1 MANGSGPGWVAALL
15 LAGGLAAGG
24 WLAGEGVARARAGDR
39 FVTVKGISERE
50 VRADVAIWPLR
61 LVASDDDLAR
71 AHARIEASAQQVRE
85 FLTRQGLDLT
95 DSRIQG
101 FSVSDANAREYGG
114 PTGPR
119 NRFVIQQTLVLR
131 SREPEKVLA
140 ASARIGEL
148 VGAGVL
154 LSSGGEYGSGGPSFL
169 FTGLN
174 ELKPGMIAEATAR
187 AREAAE
193 QFAKDSGSAIGG
205 IRRANQGLFE
215 ILARDRAQGI
225 DEQGQVQKVVRV
237 VATLEYLLE

>member
-1 MANGSGPGWVAALL
+1 VVAALL
-15 LAGGLAAGG
+15 LAAGLAAGG

-85 FLTRQGLDLT
+85 FLTRQGLDLS

-101 FSVSDANAREYGG
+101 FSVSDANARDYGG
-114 PTGPR
+114 PAGTR

-187 AREAAE
+187 AREGAE

-225 DEQGQVQKVVRV
+225 DEQGQIQKVVRV

>member
-1 MANGSGPGWVAALL
+1 VVAALL
-15 LAGGLAAGG
+15 LAAGLAAGG

-85 FLTRQGLDLT
+85 FLTRQGLDLS

-101 FSVSDANAREYGG
+101 FSVSDANARDYGG
-114 PTGPR
+114 PAGTR

-154 LSSGGEYGSGGPSFL
+154 LSSGGEYGSGGPTFL

-174 ELKPGMIAEATAR
+174 DLKPQMIAEATAR

-193 QFAKDSGSAIGG
+193 QFAKDSGSALGG